1 MEHIRQCSQ
10 KHTSGSLY
18 VTEDLTGLGSVMYL
32 GAVLVL
38 PFPDKLEKFVPVFLG
53 ANPGYLEEYIPQLSG
68 IGGLGDIAAPDQSL
82 SLDVD
87 KAALHGDT
95 RPEAPEYICQVRV
108 AINGEAKG
116 TQAPLYQTL
125 QEYTELRARA
135 FGDSVLAGDKRMG
148 LRIHQRNQATRA
160 MDKGSVQ
167 DKVLALPHDQ
177 YGLWRRLPKVVI
189 DHTVKLPRAVPALTS
204 QLPNR
209 VALDDPTSEPLLF
222 VGLSSPSIAPTER
235 VPTSGTEPPLSAVG
249 VMPISFDTT
258 GTERA
263 VFF

>member
-1 MEHIRQCSQ
+1 MEHIRQCS
-10 KHTSGSLY
+10 KEHTSSPFY
-18 VTEDLTGLGSVMYL
+18 VAEDVARLRPVTYL
-32 GAVLVL
+32 GAILVL
-38 PFPDKLEKFVPVFLG
+38 PFPDKLEKCVPVFLG
-53 ANPGYLEEYIPQLSG
+53 ANTGYMEEDPPQLSG

-95 RPEAPEYICQVRV
+95 RPEAPEYICQVGV
-108 AINGEAKG
+108 AVNSEAEG
-116 TQAPLYQTL
+116 MQAPLYQTL
-125 QEYTELRARA
+125 QEYPELRSRA

-148 LRIHQRNQATRA
+148 LRIHQRNQTTRA

-167 DKVLALPHDQ
+167 DEVLALPHDQ

-189 DHTVKLPRAVPALTS
+189 DHTVKLTRAVPALTS

-222 VGLSSPSIAPTER
+222 VDLSSPGIAPTER
-235 VPTSGTEPPLSAVG
+235 VPTPGTEPPLSAVG
-249 VMPISFDTT
+249 VMPISFDNT

>member
-1 MEHIRQCSQ
+1 MEHIRQCS
-10 KHTSGSLY
+10 KEHTSSPFYIAEDVARLGP
-18 VTEDLTGLGSVMYL
+18 VTYL

-38 PFPDKLEKFVPVFLG
+38 PFPDKLEKFVPVFLS
-53 ANPGYLEEYIPQLSG
+53 ANTGYLEEDIPQLSG

-95 RPEAPEYICQVRV
+95 RPEAPEYICQLRV
-108 AINGEAKG
+108 AVNSEADG

-125 QEYTELRARA
+125 QEYPNLRSRA

-148 LRIHQRNQATRA
+148 LGIHQRNQATRT

-167 DKVLALPHDQ
+167 DEVLALRRDQ
-177 YGLWRRLPKVVI
+177 YRLWRHLSKVVI
-189 DHTVKLPRAVPALTS
+189 DHTVKLPRAVPALTN

-222 VGLSSPSIAPTER
+222 VGFSSPSIAPTER
-235 VPTSGTEPPLSAVG
+235 VLTPGTEPPLSAVG
-249 VMPISFDTT
+249 VMPISLDNT